1 MVTATD
7 QQRHATDPHL
17 EAGRE
22 KYAAKL
28 TETETLGEQAD
39 GRTDGRAYYCS
50 DPTTTEGATI
60 HAEGN

>member
-1 MVTATD
+1 MVTGLTATD

-39 GRTDGRAYYCS
+39 GRTYYCS